1 MKIKILIAYLIFFT
15 FLSSLASTVI
25 VGQEILLEGEAL
37 KKLTGR
43 KIGLIT
49 NHTAVDSH
57 MNSTLKKLSDKVEI
71 TAIFAPEHGLN
82 GSSWAGEWISDGFF
96 LNGVPVYSLHGKTR
110 RPTAEMLKG
119 LDLLIYDIQ
128 DIGSR
133 SYTFSTTLFYVME
146 EAAKQRIEVMV
157 LDRPN
162 PINGLMVDGPMLE
175 DKWRSFVGYVN
186 VPYCH
191 GMTIGELALFFN
203 KEYRIGCRL
212 TVVPM
217 KGWKREMSFQQTGL
231 PWVPTSPNVPEAA
244 STNFYPA
251 TGILGEL
258 ELVSIGIGY
267 TLPFKIVGAPWIDAE
282 VFAKKLNEQKLAGVL
297 FYPFHFTPF
306 YGTLGKKECHGVLIH
321 VTDPI
326 AFLPV
331 TSQYV
336 LIGLLK
342 SLYPKEFH
350 RQMLLSDGR
359 KEMFHKVN
367 GTDKVWQVLKDEQ
380 YVVWKLKG
388 LHERERKEFL
398 KKRAKYLLY

>member
-146 EAAKQRIEVMV
+146 EAAKHRIEVMV